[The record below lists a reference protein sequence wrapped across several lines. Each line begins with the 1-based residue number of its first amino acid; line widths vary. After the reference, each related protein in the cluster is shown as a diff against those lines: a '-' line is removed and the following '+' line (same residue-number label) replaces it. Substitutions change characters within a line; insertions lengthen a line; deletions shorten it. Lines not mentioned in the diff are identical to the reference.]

1 VVPDRA
7 RPRRAVTGATNRT
20 LAVTGA
26 GGYLGSRLIA
36 DVAGGPVE
44 LRALL
49 RTPVR
54 WVATE
59 DQRVVELQDPKADIA
74 QAFEGVDAVVHLAG
88 HNEVIAAADP
98 DRALAE
104 TVLAGRHVVE
114 AARAAGVPRLVFVS
128 TIHVYGDRLA
138 PGAHIDEDV
147 PPAPH
152 GPYAVARLAV
162 EHLVADAPDP
172 VVLRLSN
179 AVGAPVSREVD
190 RWTLVA
196 ADLCRTA
203 ATTGALELR
212 STGQQWRDF
221 IGLADVVRSIAAS
234 TDSARVPGGT
244 YNLVAGRS
252 TTVRAL
258 AELVQDRF
266 EARTGTRPPLHA
278 PEPTEPDPE
287 AYHLAPDR
295 LAAHG
300 LTASQPLADSIDE
313 IIELCLSRTER

>member
-1 VVPDRA
+1 LT
-7 RPRRAVTGATNRT
+7 RRTGRT
-20 LAVTGA
+20 LAITGA
-26 GGYLGSRLIA
+26 GGYLGSRVIA
-36 DVAGGPVE
+36 DLSGGPAA
-44 LRALL
+44 LRALV

-54 WVATE
+54 WLGTE
-59 DQRVVELQDPKADIA
+59 DQRAIELLEPAGIADA
-74 QAFEGVDAVVHLAG
+74 LAGADAVVHLAG
-88 HNEVIAAADP
+88 HNEVVAAADP

-104 TVLAGRHVVE
+104 TVLAGRHVAE
-114 AARAAGVPRLVFVS
+114 AARAAGVARVVYVS

-138 PGAHIDEDV
+138 PGAAVDEDV

-152 GPYAVARLAV
+152 GSYAVARLAV

-179 AVGAPVSREVD
+179 AVGAPANVEVD

-196 ADLCRTA
+196 ADLCRSA

-221 IGLADVVRSIAAS
+221 IGLADVVRAIAAS
-234 TDSARVPGGT
+234 TDAAVVPSGT
-244 YNLVAGRS
+244 YNLVSGRS
-252 TTVRAL
+252 TTVRHL

-278 PEPTEPDPE
+278 PEPTEPGPE
-287 AYHLAPDR
+287 AYHLLPDR

-300 LTASQPLADSIDE
+300 LVADQPLAESIDE
-313 IIELCLSRTER
+313 IIELCLSTTGAPR